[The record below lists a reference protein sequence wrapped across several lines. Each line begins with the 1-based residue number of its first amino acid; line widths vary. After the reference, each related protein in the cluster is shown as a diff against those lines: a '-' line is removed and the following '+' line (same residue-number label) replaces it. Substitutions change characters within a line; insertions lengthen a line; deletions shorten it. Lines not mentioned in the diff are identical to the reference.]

1 MGLSVCAE
9 APAASGQHEPVQVAV
24 FGLTGYS
31 ITSLGLLF
39 TPPRLKEADDW
50 FIGIQSE
57 SLSPAE
63 IPTRFYLAAEVT
75 HKAAAAINPQPNRV
89 RRARALVVSAATRRF
104 TRTGSWI
111 RRAWGLMSSFA
122 RWNNKKKKK
131 PSRQVDKRKMH
142 RCLEKTDLSL
152 QAGSASPFFGGV
164 AGVRTGLLSVA
175 GSRQRA

>member
-57 SLSPAE
+57 TLSPAE

-111 RRAWGLMSSFA
+111 RRAWGLMSSL
-122 RWNNKKKKK
+122 K